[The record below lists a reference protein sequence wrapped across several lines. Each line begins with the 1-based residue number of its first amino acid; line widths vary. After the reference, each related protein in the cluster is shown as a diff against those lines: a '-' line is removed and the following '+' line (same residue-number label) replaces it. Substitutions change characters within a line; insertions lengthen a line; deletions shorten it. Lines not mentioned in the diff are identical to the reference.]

1 MDEAEWRQNARGCN
15 GHLVVWIDQGT
26 DVGLQA
32 VNSRGVC
39 HALTTAWVTA
49 FSNYRVDRA
58 AFVNSFRGGGAN
70 TRIPATYLAQQGLYR
85 QRVQANALRFQ
96 NAFADLQRRIQRG
109 ENVDAV
115 GLRDAMLS
123 ARQSYYG
130 PACEALDQ
138 YPNEIGANMAIFG
151 GHIDP
156 GFKLLS
162 MHRPVSH
169 VVGFELRPDIVGI
182 PGFPNGLFEYFDAN
196 LGLFVFPSANDLSN
210 FWTLA
215 YASLYSASDR
225 VEVASYGIGRGGFVK
240 TWGELLS
247 EVWEWIVAQWNA
259 LWGHNPAL
267 AALDAMVAS
276 ARVVRQEA
284 P

>member
-1 MDEAEWRQNARGCN
+1 MSEAEWRQTARDHN
-15 GHLVVWIDQGT
+15 GHMVVWIDQGT
-26 DVGLQA
+26 DAGLQA
-32 VNSRGVC
+32 VNSQGVC

-70 TRIPATYLAQQGLYR
+70 TRIPATYLAQQGSYR
-85 QRVQANALRFQ
+85 QQVQANALRFR
-96 NAFADLQRRIQRG
+96 NAFDDLQQRIQRG
-109 ENVDAV
+109 ENVDAT

-130 PACEALDQ
+130 AACESLDQ
-138 YPNEIGANMAIFG
+138 YASEVGANMAIFG
-151 GHIDP
+151 GQIDP
-156 GFKLLS
+156 GFKLLA

-169 VVGFELRPDIVGI
+169 IVGFELRPDFRGA
-182 PGFPNGLFEYFDAN
+182 PSFPNGIFEYFDAN
-196 LGLFVFPSANDLSN
+196 LGLFVFPSVNDLSN
-210 FWTLA
+210 FWMVVHAL
-215 YASLYSASDR
+215 LYGAAGR

-247 EVWEWIVAQWNA
+247 ELWEWIVAQWNA

-267 AALDAMVAS
+267 AALEAMVAS
-276 ARVVRQEA
+276 SPAAQQES